1 MRRPHPELFEEI
13 PWSTEAVL
21 DITLEKAARLGIK
34 TKLLP
39 AWNDLDTFEDLV
51 GFYAKHRNKLPSE
64 KWAGEK
70 TFNYLARM
78 EGIKQRFNSIDSNK

>member
-51 GFYAKHRNKLPSE
+51 SFYAKHRNKLPNE

>member
-1 MRRPHPELFEEI
+1 M
-13 PWSTEAVL
+13 L
-21 DITLEKAARLGIK
+21 DITLKRAARLGIK

-51 GFYAKHRNKLPSE
+51 GFYAKHRDQLPNE
-64 KWAGEK
+64 KRAGEK

-78 EGIKQRFNSIDSNK
+78 EGIKQRFNRTDSNK